1 MEYIALN
8 WKDEFVKFNSQDK
21 EYKAPYGA
29 VPCGEKIFFKIKVNA
44 KAMPEKVIL
53 HILEDNKCNP
63 NYPRRVEYTMEQNTT
78 VTILND
84 KIENNLKRETYLEYT
99 YTINSP
105 STPNLLFYYF
115 ELKLT
120 GGIVKF
126 YGNNYDELGGVGN
139 IYDSFPKSYQIT
151 TYYPESKT
159 PDWFKKS
166 IIYQIFPDRFFN
178 GNPDG
183 RVECKRK
190 NTFIYG
196 DWDDTPLYI
205 KGKNGEILRWDFFG
219 GNLLGITKKL
229 GYLKDL
235 GINLIYLNPI
245 FKARSN
251 HRYDTGDYKEID
263 SMLGTEEDFKNLISE
278 AKLNGINVILDGVFN
293 HTGMDSKYFNAC
305 GTYNSVGAYNSVG
318 SPYYDW
324 YTFYKHPNDYEC
336 WWGVKDLPCVN
347 ELSPSFMD
355 YIIND
360 ADSVVNKWMKM
371 GIKGWRLDVADELP
385 GDFLKALRKKCLE
398 SDKESILLGEVW
410 EDATNKISYNVRRE
424 YMCGEELDSVTNYP
438 FRNYFLDFF
447 SNKFDSTKL
456 AKFFDRMQEN
466 YPKENFYSLVNIL
479 GTHDVV
485 RILTM
490 AESVAGTMQDIVYK
504 KELYREKILQKGG
517 LLRNLEIKIFKLII
531 LMQMT
536 FPGIPI
542 IYYGDE
548 AGVRGGA
555 DPDNRRTFPWGN
567 ENKDIQNWYKSL
579 IEVRNNNDFFTTG
592 FFKQISVNE
601 DVYGIVRYS
610 HNGLD
615 SFGKLVKDNNKKFAF
630 VFINRNPLLSFD
642 VEINIKDYPEIFGS
656 KSLESLKSLFDNQDV
671 KINKGKIEFTIEPL
685 GSKILSDDTL

>member
-1 MEYIALN
+1 MEYLALN
-8 WKDEFVKFNSQDK
+8 WKDDYVIFNSQDT

-29 VPCGEKIFFKIKVNA
+29 VPCGEKINFKIKINK
-44 KAMPEKVIL
+44 KAMPENVRL
-53 HILEDNKCNP
+53 HVLEDNKANP
-63 NYPRRVEYTMEQNTT
+63 NCPHRVEYSMERKETADSEQ
-78 VTILND
+78 
-84 KIENNLKRETYLEYT
+84 ENNYFEFIC
-99 YTINSP
+99 TINSP
-105 STPNLLFYYF
+105 SVPNLLFYYF

-120 GGIVKF
+120 GGIIKF
-126 YGNNYDELGGVGN
+126 YGNNFDDLGGFGN
-139 IYDSFPKSYQIT
+139 VYDSFPKPYQIT
-151 TYYPESKT
+151 TYYSKSTT

-183 RVECKRK
+183 KVNDHKK
-190 NTFIYG
+190 NSFIYG
-196 DWDDTPLYI
+196 DWNDLPLYV
-205 KGKNGEILRWDFFG
+205 KGQNGEILRWDFFG

-229 GYLKDL
+229 DYLKEM

-263 SMLGTEEDFKNLISE
+263 PMVGTEDDFKLLISE
-278 AKLNGINVILDGVFN
+278 AKKRKINIILDGVFN

-305 GTYNSVGAYNSVG
+305 NTYNSVGAYNSVG

-360 ADSVVNKWMKM
+360 EDSVVNKWFKF

-385 GDFLKALRKKCLE
+385 GPFLKALRKKCLE
-398 SDKESILLGEVW
+398 NDKEAILLGEVW

-447 SNKFDSTKL
+447 SNKFDSFKL
-456 AKFFDRMQEN
+456 KKLFERMKEN

-490 AESVAGTMQDIVYK
+490 AEGVAGTMQDIVYK

-517 LLRNLEIKIFKLII
+517 LLRDLEIKILKLII

-567 ENKDIQNWYKSL
+567 EDKNIQSWYKVLTSL
-579 IEVRNNNDFFTTG
+579 RNRNDFFTTG
-592 FFKQISVNE
+592 YFKQIPVNE
-601 DVYGIVRYS
+601 DVYGILRYS
-610 HNGLD
+610 QKGKD
-615 SFGKLVKDNNKKFAF
+615 SFNKYLRNTDEKFAF
-630 VFINRNPLLSFD
+630 VFINRNPLLSFE
-642 VEINIKDYPEIFGS
+642 VKINTKDYPEIF
-656 KSLESLKSLFDNQDV
+656 KNKNLNRLKSFFGNEDV
-671 KINKGKIEFTIEPL
+671 KIENNEIIFTIEPL
-685 GSKILSDDTL
+685 SSKIISDKIL

>member
-1 MEYIALN
+1 MKYLALN
-8 WKDEFVKFNSQDK
+8 WKDEYVIFNSQDT

-29 VPCGEKIFFKIKVNA
+29 VPCGEKITFKIKINE
-44 KAMPEKVIL
+44 KAMPECVRL
-53 HILEDNKCNP
+53 HILEDNKANP
-63 NYPRRVEYTMEQNTT
+63 NFPNRVEYSMAH
-78 VTILND
+78 LP
-84 KIENNLKRETYLEYT
+84 LKTDDTYLEYVC
-99 YTINSP
+99 TINSP
-105 STPNLLFYYF
+105 SVPNLLFYYF

-120 GGIVKF
+120 GGIIKF
-126 YGNNYDELGGVGN
+126 YGNNFDELGGFGN
-139 IYDSFPKSYQIT
+139 VYDSFPKPFQIT
-151 TYYPESKT
+151 TYYPESTT

-178 GNPDG
+178 GNHNG
-183 RVECKRK
+183 KVNAHKK
-190 NTFIYG
+190 NSFIYG
-196 DWDDTPLYI
+196 DWDDIPLYI

-229 GYLKDL
+229 DYLKEL

-263 SMLGTEEDFKNLISE
+263 PMIGTEDDFRRLIE
-278 AKLNGINVILDGVFN
+278 KAKKRGIHIILDGVFN

-305 GTYNSVGAYNSVG
+305 GTYDSVGAYNSVG

-324 YTFYKHPNDYEC
+324 FNFYKHPNDYEC

-360 ADSVVNKWMKM
+360 KDSVVNKWMKM

-385 GDFLKALRKKCLE
+385 GLFLKALRKKCQE
-398 SDKESILLGEVW
+398 NDKESILLGEVW

-447 SNKFDSTKL
+447 SNKFDSFKL
-456 AKFFDRMQEN
+456 SGLFERMREN
-466 YPKENFYSLVNIL
+466 YPCENFYSLVNIL

-490 AESVAGTMQDIVYK
+490 TEGVAGTMQDIVYK
-504 KELYREKILQKGG
+504 KELYKEKILQKGG
-517 LLRNLEIKIFKLII
+517 LLRDLEIKIFKLII

-555 DPDNRRTFPWGN
+555 DPDNRRTFPWGHEDKN
-567 ENKDIQNWYKSL
+567 IQNYYKTLTSL
-579 IEVRNNNDFFTTG
+579 RNKNDFFTTG
-592 FFKQISVNE
+592 YFKQIPVNE
-601 DVYGIVRYS
+601 DVYGILRYS
-610 HNGLD
+610 KDEKDFFAKPLKEAD
-615 SFGKLVKDNNKKFAF
+615 SKFAF

-642 VEINIKDYPEIFGS
+642 VKVNIKDYAFISSSAPT
-656 KSLESLKSLFDNQDV
+656 SLKSFFDNEDV
-671 KINKGKIEFTIEPL
+671 KIVGDELIFTIEPL
-685 GSKILSDDTL
+685 SSRIFSDSTL

>member
-1 MEYIALN
+1 MEYLVLN
-8 WKDEFVKFNSQDK
+8 WKDDFVKFNSQDT

-29 VPCGEKIFFKIKVNA
+29 VPCGDKIYFKIKVSK
-44 KAMPEKVIL
+44 KAMPESVRL
-53 HILEDNKCNP
+53 HVQEDNKANP
-63 NYPRRVEYTMEQNTT
+63 NCPHRVEYNMTRRDTPKNTP
-78 VTILND
+78 VNEIS
-84 KIENNLKRETYLEYT
+84 EERYLEYT
-99 YTINSP
+99 CVIDTP
-105 STPNLLFYYF
+105 SVPNLLFYYF
-115 ELKLT
+115 ELRLA
-120 GGIVKF
+120 GGIIKF
-126 YGNNYDELGGVGN
+126 YGNNYDELGGFGN
-139 IYDSFPKSYQIT
+139 VYDSFPKSYQIT
-151 TYYPESKT
+151 TYYKNSKT

-183 RVECKRK
+183 KVNCPKK
-190 NTFIYG
+190 NSFIYG
-196 DWDDTPLYI
+196 NWDDKPLYI
-205 KGKNGEILRWDFFG
+205 KGQNGEILRWDFFG

-229 GYLKDL
+229 DYLKDL

-263 SMLGTEEDFKNLISE
+263 SMLGTEEDFKTLISE
-278 AKLNGINVILDGVFN
+278 AEARGINIILDGVFN

-305 GTYNSVGAYNSVG
+305 GTYNSIGAYSSVG

-324 YTFYKHPNDYEC
+324 YTFYKHPTDYEC

-385 GDFLKALRKKCLE
+385 GPFLKSLRKKCHE
-398 SDKESILLGEVW
+398 TDKESILLGEVW

-438 FRNYFLDFF
+438 FRNYFLDYFAD
-447 SNKFDSTKL
+447 KFDTDKL
-456 AKFFDRMQEN
+456 VGLFERMKEN

-490 AESVAGTMQDIVYK
+490 SENVGKTIQDIIYK
-504 KELYREKILQKGG
+504 KELYREKVMQKGG
-517 LLRNLEIKIFKLII
+517 LLRDLEFKILKLII

-555 DPDNRRTFPWGN
+555 DPDNRHTFPWGH
-567 ENKDIQNWYKSL
+567 EDQNILSWYKKL
-579 IEVRNNNDFFTTG
+579 LQIRNNNDFFSTG
-592 FFKQISVNE
+592 FFKQISINE
-601 DVYGIVRYS
+601 DVYGIARYS
-610 HNGLD
+610 HNGTD
-615 SFGKLVKDNNKKFAF
+615 AFGKPVETKDKFAF
-630 VFINRNPLLSFD
+630 TFVNRNPVFPFE
-642 VEINIKDYPEIFGS
+642 VTIKTEDYKDIF
-656 KSLESLKSLFDNQDV
+656 KDKNTTSLKSILDNEEIVIKDGEI
-671 KINKGKIEFTIEPL
+671 KFTVEPL
-685 GSKILSDDTL
+685 GAVMLANKKL

>member
-1 MEYIALN
+1 MEYLALN
-8 WKDEFVKFNSQDK
+8 WKDDYVIFNSQDT

-29 VPCGEKIFFKIKVNA
+29 VPCGEKINFKIKINK
-44 KAMPEKVIL
+44 KAMPENVRL
-53 HILEDNKCNP
+53 HVLEDNKANP
-63 NYPRRVEYTMEQNTT
+63 NCPHRVEYSMERKETADSEQE
-78 VTILND
+78 ND
-84 KIENNLKRETYLEYT
+84 YFEFIC
-99 YTINSP
+99 TINSP
-105 STPNLLFYYF
+105 SVPNLLFYYF

-120 GGIVKF
+120 GGIIKF
-126 YGNNYDELGGVGN
+126 YGNNFDDLGGFGN
-139 IYDSFPKSYQIT
+139 VYDSFPKPYQIT
-151 TYYPESKT
+151 TYYSKSTT

-183 RVECKRK
+183 TVNAHKK
-190 NTFIYG
+190 NSFIYG
-196 DWDDTPLYI
+196 NWNDLPLYV
-205 KGKNGEILRWDFFG
+205 KGQNGEILRWDFFG

-229 GYLKDL
+229 DYLKEM
-235 GINLIYLNPI
+235 GANLIYLNPI

-263 SMLGTEEDFKNLISE
+263 PMLGTEEDFKFLISE
-278 AKLNGINVILDGVFN
+278 AKKRKINVILDGVFN

-305 GTYNSVGAYNSVG
+305 NTYNSVGAYNSVG

-360 ADSVVNKWMKM
+360 EDSVVNKWFKF

-385 GDFLKALRKKCLE
+385 GPFLKALRKKCLE
-398 SDKESILLGEVW
+398 NDKEAILLGEVW

-447 SNKFDSTKL
+447 SNKFDSFKL
-456 AKFFDRMQEN
+456 KKLFERMKEN

-490 AESVAGTMQDIVYK
+490 AEGVAGTMQDIVYK

-517 LLRNLEIKIFKLII
+517 LLRDLEIKILKLII

-567 ENKDIQNWYKSL
+567 EDKNIQSWYKTFTSL
-579 IEVRNNNDFFTTG
+579 RNRNDFFTTG
-592 FFKQISVNE
+592 YFKQIPVNE
-601 DVYGIVRYS
+601 DVYGILRYS
-610 HNGLD
+610 QK
-615 SFGKLVKDNNKKFAF
+615 GKDCFNKYLRNTDEKFAF
-630 VFINRNPLLSFD
+630 VFINRNPLLSF
-642 VEINIKDYPEIFGS
+642 E
-656 KSLESLKSLFDNQDV
+656 V
-671 KINKGKIEFTIEPL
+671 KINTNDYPYIFKNKNLNKLKSFFDNEDIRIENNEIIFTIEPL
-685 GSKILSDDTL
+685 SSKILSDKIL

>member
-1 MEYIALN
+1 MEYLALN
-8 WKDEFVKFNSQDK
+8 WKDDYVIFNSQDT

-29 VPCGEKIFFKIKVNA
+29 VPCGEKINFKIKINK
-44 KAMPEKVIL
+44 KAMPENIRL
-53 HILEDNKCNP
+53 HVLEDNKANP
-63 NYPRRVEYTMEQNTT
+63 NCPHRVEYSMERKETADSEQE
-78 VTILND
+78 ND
-84 KIENNLKRETYLEYT
+84 YFEFIC
-99 YTINSP
+99 TINSP
-105 STPNLLFYYF
+105 SVPNLLFYYF

-120 GGIVKF
+120 GGIIKF
-126 YGNNYDELGGVGN
+126 YGNNFDDLGGFGN
-139 IYDSFPKSYQIT
+139 VYDSFPKPYQIT
-151 TYYPESKT
+151 TYYSKSTT

-183 RVECKRK
+183 KVNDHKK
-190 NTFIYG
+190 NSFIYG
-196 DWDDTPLYI
+196 DWNDLPLYV
-205 KGKNGEILRWDFFG
+205 KGQNGEILRWDFFG

-229 GYLKDL
+229 DYLKEM

-263 SMLGTEEDFKNLISE
+263 PMVGTEDDFKLLISE
-278 AKLNGINVILDGVFN
+278 AKKRKINIILDGVFN

-305 GTYNSVGAYNSVG
+305 NTYNSVGAYNSVG

-360 ADSVVNKWMKM
+360 EDSVVNKWFKF

-385 GDFLKALRKKCLE
+385 GPFLKALRKKCLE
-398 SDKESILLGEVW
+398 NDKEAILLGEVW

-447 SNKFDSTKL
+447 SNKFNSFKL
-456 AKFFDRMQEN
+456 KKLFERMKEN

-490 AESVAGTMQDIVYK
+490 AEGVAGTMQDIVYK

-517 LLRNLEIKIFKLII
+517 LLRDLEIKILKLII

-567 ENKDIQNWYKSL
+567 EDKNIQSWYKVLTSL
-579 IEVRNNNDFFTTG
+579 RNRNDFFTTG
-592 FFKQISVNE
+592 YFKQIPVNE
-601 DVYGIVRYS
+601 DVYGILRYS
-610 HNGLD
+610 QKGKD
-615 SFGKLVKDNNKKFAF
+615 SFNKYLRNTDEKFAF
-630 VFINRNPLLSFD
+630 VFINRNPLLSFE
-642 VEINIKDYPEIFGS
+642 VKINTKDYPEIF
-656 KSLESLKSLFDNQDV
+656 KNKNLNRLKSFFGNEDV
-671 KINKGKIEFTIEPL
+671 KIENNEIIFTIEPL
-685 GSKILSDDTL
+685 SSKILSDKIL

>member
-1 MEYIALN
+1 MEYLALN
-8 WKDEFVKFNSQDK
+8 WKDEYVIFNSQDT

-29 VPCGEKIFFKIKVNA
+29 VPCGEKITFKIKINE
-44 KAMPEKVIL
+44 KAMPENVRL
-53 HILEDNKCNP
+53 HVLEDNKANP
-63 NYPRRVEYTMEQNTT
+63 NCPNRVEYSMEQLPVKNKLEKEGEE
-78 VTILND
+78 V
-84 KIENNLKRETYLEYT
+84 YLEYIC
-99 YTINSP
+99 TIDSP
-105 STPNLLFYYF
+105 SVPNLLFYYF

-120 GGIVKF
+120 GGVIKY
-126 YGNNYDELGGVGN
+126 YGNNYDEMSGRGN
-139 IYDSFPKSYQIT
+139 VYDSFPKSYQIT
-151 TYYPESKT
+151 TYYPESTT

-183 RVECKRK
+183 KINCHKK
-190 NTFIYG
+190 NSFIYG
-196 DWDDTPLYI
+196 DWSDTPLYI

-219 GNLLGITKKL
+219 GNLLGVTKKL
-229 GYLKDL
+229 DYLKEM

-263 SMLGTEEDFKNLISE
+263 PMIGTEDDFKQLIKE
-278 AKLNGINVILDGVFN
+278 AEKRGINIILDGVFN
-293 HTGMDSKYFNAC
+293 HTGMDSRYFNAC

-360 ADSVVNKWMKM
+360 EDSVVNKWMKM

-385 GDFLKALRKKCLE
+385 GLFLKALRKKCRE
-398 SDKESILLGEVW
+398 TDKDSILLGEVW

-438 FRNYFLDFF
+438 FRNYFIDFF
-447 SNKFDSTKL
+447 SNKFDSFKL
-456 AKFFDRMQEN
+456 AGFFEKMKEN

-490 AESVAGTMQDIVYK
+490 TEGVAGTMQDIVYK

-517 LLRNLEIKIFKLII
+517 LLRNLEIKIFKFII

-536 FPGIPI
+536 FPGVPI

-567 ENKDIQNWYKSL
+567 EDKNIQDWYKSL
-579 IEVRNNNDFFTTG
+579 TSLRNRNDFFTTG
-592 FFKQISVNE
+592 YFKQIPINE
-601 DVYGIVRYS
+601 DVYGILRYS
-610 HNGLD
+610 LNEKD
-615 SFGKLVKDNNKKFAF
+615 SFNKNLKKSNSHFAF
-630 VFINRNPLLSFD
+630 VFINRNPLLSFN
-642 VEINIKDYPEIFGS
+642 VKLSIKDYPYIFKNIS
-656 KSLESLKSLFDNQDV
+656 SDSLKSFFDKENI
-671 KINKGKIEFTIEPL
+671 KITEEEINFTIEPL
-685 GSKILSDDTL
+685 SSKIFSDENL

>member
-1 MEYIALN
+1 MEYLALN
-8 WKDEFVKFNSQDK
+8 WKDDYVIFNSQDT

-29 VPCGEKIFFKIKVNA
+29 VPCGEKITFKIKINK
-44 KAMPEKVIL
+44 KAMPENVRL
-53 HILEDNKCNP
+53 HILEDNKENP
-63 NYPRRVEYTMEQNTT
+63 NCPHKVEFSMEKKGIVN
-78 VTILND
+78 VKEND
-84 KIENNLKRETYLEYT
+84 GENEYIEYIC
-99 YTINSP
+99 TINSP
-105 STPNLLFYYF
+105 NTPNLLFYYF

-120 GGIVKF
+120 GGIIKY
-126 YGNNYDELGGVGN
+126 YGNNYDDLGGFGN
-139 IYDSFPKSYQIT
+139 IYDSFPKPYQIT
-151 TYYPESKT
+151 TYYSNSTT

-183 RVECKRK
+183 KVNAHKK
-190 NTFIYG
+190 NSFIYG
-196 DWDDTPLYI
+196 NWSDLPLYV
-205 KGKNGEILRWDFFG
+205 KGQNGEILRWDFFG

-229 GYLKDL
+229 DYLKEI
-235 GINLIYLNPI
+235 GVNLIYLNPI

-263 SMLGTEEDFKNLISE
+263 PMLGTEEDFKFLISE
-278 AKLNGINVILDGVFN
+278 AKKRKINIILDGVFN
-293 HTGMDSKYFNAC
+293 HTGMDSKYFNTC
-305 GTYNSVGAYNSVG
+305 GTYDSVGAYNSVG
-318 SPYYDW
+318 SPYYNW
-324 YTFYKHPNDYEC
+324 YTFHKHPDDYES
-336 WWGVKDLPCVN
+336 WWGIKDLPCVN

-360 ADSVVNKWMKM
+360 EDSVVNKWFKF

-385 GDFLKALRKKCLE
+385 SPFLKALRKKCHE
-398 SDKESILLGEVW
+398 NDKDSILLGEVW

-447 SNKFDSTKL
+447 SNKFDSFNLKKL
-456 AKFFDRMQEN
+456 FERMKEN

-490 AESVAGTMQDIVYK
+490 AEGVAGTIQDMIYK

-517 LLRNLEIKIFKLII
+517 LLRNLEIRILKLII

-567 ENKDIQNWYKSL
+567 EDKNIQTWYKTLTSL
-579 IEVRNNNDFFTTG
+579 RNRNDFFATG
-592 FFKQISVNE
+592 YFKQIAVNE
-601 DVYGIVRYS
+601 DVYGILRYS
-610 HNGLD
+610 QK
-615 SFGKLVKDNNKKFAF
+615 GKDCFNKYLKNTDEKFAF
-630 VFINRNPLLSFD
+630 VFINRNPLLSFE
-642 VEINIKDYPEIFGS
+642 VKINTNDYPEIF
-656 KSLESLKSLFDNQDV
+656 KNKNLNKLKSFFNSED
-671 KINKGKIEFTIEPL
+671 IKIENNEIIFTIEPL
-685 GSKILSDDTL
+685 SSKILSDRIL

>member
-1 MEYIALN
+1 MEFLTLN
-8 WKDEFVKFNSQDK
+8 WKDDYVIFNSQNT

-29 VPCGEKIFFKIKVNA
+29 APCGEKINFKIKINK
-44 KAMPEKVIL
+44 KAMPEKITL
-53 HILEDNKCNP
+53 NIFEDNKTNP
-63 NYPRRVEYTMEQNTT
+63 NCPKRVEYPMTLKGNAKDMEEFSEYIC
-78 VTILND
+78 TID
-84 KIENNLKRETYLEYT
+84 SPKI
-99 YTINSP
+99 
-105 STPNLLFYYF
+105 PNLLFYYF
-115 ELKLT
+115 ELKLS
-120 GGIVKF
+120 GGIIKY
-126 YGNNYDELGGVGN
+126 YGNNYDETGGVGN
-139 IYDSFPKSYQIT
+139 IYNSFPKTYQIT
-151 TYYPESKT
+151 TYYANSKT

-178 GNPDG
+178 GNSDG
-183 RVECKRK
+183 VVNGHKK
-190 NTFIYG
+190 NSFIYG
-196 DWDDTPLYI
+196 DWNDTPLYI
-205 KGKNGEILRWDFFG
+205 KGQNGEILRWDFFG

-229 GYLKDL
+229 DYLKEL
-235 GINLIYLNPI
+235 GITLIYLNPI

-263 SMLGTEEDFKNLISE
+263 SMLGTEEDFKTLIVE
-278 AKLNGINVILDGVFN
+278 AKKRGIYIILDGVFN

-305 GTYNSVGAYNSVG
+305 NTYNSVGAYNSVG

-360 ADSVVNKWMKM
+360 KDSVTNKWMQM

-385 GDFLKALRKKCLE
+385 GDFLKALRKKCQE
-398 SDKESILLGEVW
+398 NDKDSILLGEVW

-424 YMCGEELDSVTNYP
+424 YVCGEELDSVTNYP

-447 SNKFDSTKL
+447 ANKFDTTKL
-456 AKFFDRMQEN
+456 IAYFEKMKEN

-490 AESVAGTMQDIVYK
+490 AENVGTQIQDIIYK
-504 KELYREKILQKGG
+504 KQLYREKILQKGG
-517 LLRNLEIKIFKLII
+517 LLRDLEIKIFKLII

-567 ENKDIQNWYKSL
+567 ENQDILSWYKDL
-579 IEVRNNNDFFTTG
+579 TKIRTNNDFLSTG
-592 FFKQISVNE
+592 YFEQININE
-601 DVYGIVRYS
+601 DVYGLVRYS
-610 HNGLD
+610 DNGTD
-615 SFGKLVKDNNKKFAF
+615 AFGKPVKDNNKKFIFAF
-630 VFINRNPLLSFD
+630 VNRNPLFPFEVTLKVD
-642 VEINIKDYPEIFGS
+642 DYKEIFKN
-656 KSLESLKSLFDNQDV
+656 KSLTSLKSFFDKDEKGNQKDIV
-671 KINKGKIEFTIEPL
+671 IKNGEIKFTIEPL
-685 GSKILSDDTL
+685 GCKLLSDKSL